1 MARTAARTSLL
12 TLACFV
18 AFAPASSAQNRRQS
32 SSPAVPTQPQGPP
45 TTSPSQSPDLSKLEG
60 DALSWL
66 EGLIRINTT
75 NPPGNELIAAKY
87 IAEILQ
93 HEGINAQIM
102 ETTPGRG
109 FLVARLS
116 ASAVPDPSR
125 ALLLMGHLDVVG
137 VDKTKWTVDPFG
149 AVVKDG
155 YLYGRGAIDDKAMAI
170 ANLAVFISLKR
181 SSARLNRDVIY
192 LAEGDEEAGG
202 VNGMRVAVEK
212 NWDKI
217 AAGYAI
223 NEGGYN
229 VLKNGKLQYMAVQAS
244 EKVSVS
250 VDLIATG
257 VSGHASLPRK
267 DNPVAHLA
275 AAITKIAAYET
286 PVQLNSVTRGY
297 FQGLAQVEDEET
309 AKWMRSLETSDRGE
323 HAARYLSN
331 ENLLWNAMMRDTISP
346 TMLQAGIRPNVIPSE
361 ARGVINVRLLPG
373 NMASALLAKLTQVVN
388 DPQIRFE
395 IQPGAGEAAP
405 SSSLTTDL
413 YDEITRTTKQ
423 QFPGAVAIPF
433 MSPGATDSYP
443 LRMRSVQAYGLMPF
457 PLTENDFLR
466 MHADDERIPLESFR
480 KGVDFLYTIVNDFAV
495 SR

>member
-1 MARTAARTSLL
+1 M
-12 TLACFV
+12 
-18 AFAPASSAQNRRQS
+18 
-32 SSPAVPTQPQGPP
+32 
-45 TTSPSQSPDLSKLEG
+45 
-60 DALSWL
+60 
-66 EGLIRINTT
+66 IRINTT
-75 NPPGNELIAAKY
+75 NPPGNELVAAKY
-87 IAEILQ
+87 IADILQ
-93 HEGINAQIM
+93 HEGINAQII

-137 VDKTKWTVDPFG
+137 VDKSKWSVDPFG

-155 YLYGRGAIDDKAMAI
+155 YLYGRGAIDDKGMAI

-181 SSARLNRDVIY
+181 SNARLNRDVIY

-202 VNGMRVAVEK
+202 TNGMKVAVEK
-212 NWDKI
+212 YWDKI
-217 AAGYAI
+217 AAGYAL

-229 VLKNGKLQYMAVQAS
+229 VLKGGKVQYMAVQAS

-250 VDLIATG
+250 VDVIATG

-267 DNPVAHLA
+267 DNPVTHLA
-275 AAITKIAAYET
+275 AAIAKIGTYET
-286 PVQLNSVTRGY
+286 PVQMNSVTRAY
-297 FQGLAQVEDEET
+297 FEGLAQVEDEET

-361 ARGVINVRLLPG
+361 ARAVINIRLLPG
-373 NMASALLAKLTQVVN
+373 DMVTPLLAKLTQLVN

-395 IQPGAGEAAP
+395 ILPGAGEAAP
-405 SSSLTTDL
+405 SSSLMTEL
-413 YDEITRTTKQ
+413 YDEITCATKQ
-423 QFPGAVAIPF
+423 KFPGAVAIPF

-480 KGVDFLYTIVNDFAV
+480 KGVDFLYTIVTDFAV

>member
-1 MARTAARTSLL
+1 MARTTARVFLL
-12 TLACFV
+12 TFACIIV
-18 AFAPASSAQNRRQS
+18 FATATPGQNRRQS
-32 SSPAVPTQPQGPP
+32 SAPTAPTQPQAPP
-45 TTSPSQSPDLSKLEG
+45 STSPRQASDLSKLEN
-60 DALSWL
+60 DALGWL
-66 EGLIRINTT
+66 RGLIRINTT
-75 NPPGNELIAAKY
+75 NPPGNELGAAKY
-87 IAEILQ
+87 IADILQ
-93 HEGINAQIM
+93 HEGINAQVI

-137 VDKTKWTVDPFG
+137 VDKSKWTVDPFG

-155 YLYGRGAIDDKAMAI
+155 YLYGRGAIDDKAMTI
-170 ANLAVFISLKR
+170 ASLAVFISLKR
-181 SSARLNRDVIY
+181 SSARLSRDVIY
-192 LAEGDEEAGG
+192 FAEGDEEAGG
-202 VNGMRVAVEK
+202 INGMKVAVEK
-212 NWDKI
+212 YWDKI
-217 AAGYAI
+217 AAGFAI

-250 VDLIATG
+250 VDVIASG
-257 VSGHASLPRK
+257 VAGQASLPRK
-267 DNPVAHLA
+267 DNPVTHLA
-275 AAITKIAAYET
+275 AAIAKIGAYET

-297 FQGLAQVEDEET
+297 FEGLAAVEDEET

-331 ENLLWNAMMRDTISP
+331 ENLLWNSMMRDTISP

-361 ARGVINVRLLPG
+361 ARGVINIRLLPG
-373 NMASALLAKLTQVVN
+373 DMASALLAKLTQLVN
-388 DPQIRFE
+388 DPQVRFE

-405 SSSLTTDL
+405 SSSLTTEL

-457 PLTENDFLR
+457 PLIESDFLR

>member
-1 MARTAARTSLL
+1 MARTAARICLL
-12 TLACFV
+12 TLAGIV
-18 AFAPASSAQNRRQS
+18 SLSSASSAQTRRQS
-32 SSPAVPTQPQGPP
+32 SAHAVSTQPQKSQPI
-45 TTSPSQSPDLSKLEG
+45 SPQASDLSKLES
-60 DALSWL
+60 DALGWL

-75 NPPGNELIAAKY
+75 NPPGNELVAAKY
-87 IAEILQ
+87 IADILQ
-93 HEGINAQIM
+93 HEGINPQII

-137 VDKTKWTVDPFG
+137 VDKSKWTVDPFG
-149 AVVKDG
+149 AVLKDG
-155 YLYGRGAIDDKAMAI
+155 YLYGRGAIDDKGMAI
-170 ANLAVFISLKR
+170 ANLAVLIALKR
-181 SSARLNRDVIY
+181 ANARLNRDVIY

-202 VNGMRVAVEK
+202 TNGMKVAVEK
-212 NWDKI
+212 YWDKI
-217 AAGYAI
+217 AAGYAL

-229 VLKNGKLQYMAVQAS
+229 VLKGGKVQYMAVQAS

-250 VDLIATG
+250 VDVIATG

-267 DNPVAHLA
+267 DNPVTHLA
-275 AAITKIAAYET
+275 AAIAKIGTYET
-286 PVQLNSVTRGY
+286 PVQMNSVTRAY
-297 FQGLAQVEDEET
+297 FEGLAQVEDEET
-309 AKWMRSLETSDRGE
+309 AKWMRSLESSDRGD

-361 ARGVINVRLLPG
+361 ARAVINIRLLPG
-373 NMASALLAKLTQVVN
+373 NMATPLLAKLTQLVN

-395 IQPGAGEAAP
+395 ILPGAGEAAP

-413 YDEITRTTKQ
+413 YDKIVRATKQ

-480 KGVDFLYTIVNDFAV
+480 KGVDFLYMIVTDFAV

>member
-1 MARTAARTSLL
+1 MARTAARIALL
-12 TLACFV
+12 TLAGIV
-18 AFAPASSAQNRRQS
+18 SLSSASPAQTRRQS
-32 SSPAVPTQPQGPP
+32 SAHAVPTQPQASQP
-45 TTSPSQSPDLSKLEG
+45 TSPQASDLSKLESE
-60 DALSWL
+60 ALGWL

-75 NPPGNELIAAKY
+75 NPPGNELVAAKY
-87 IAEILQ
+87 IADILQ
-93 HEGINAQIM
+93 HEGINAQII

-137 VDKTKWTVDPFG
+137 VDKSKWSVDPFG

-155 YLYGRGAIDDKAMAI
+155 YLYGRGAIDDKGMTI
-170 ANLAVFISLKR
+170 ANLAVFIALKR
-181 SSARLNRDVIY
+181 SNARLNRDVIY

-202 VNGMRVAVEK
+202 TNGMKVAVEK
-212 NWDKI
+212 YWDKI
-217 AAGYAI
+217 AAGYAL

-229 VLKNGKLQYMAVQAS
+229 VLKGGKVQYMAVQAS

-250 VDLIATG
+250 VDVIATG

-275 AAITKIAAYET
+275 AAIAKIGTYET
-286 PVQLNSVTRGY
+286 PVQMNSVTRAY
-297 FQGLAQVEDEET
+297 FEGLAQVEDEET

-361 ARGVINVRLLPG
+361 ARAVINIRLLPG
-373 NMASALLAKLTQVVN
+373 DMVTPLLAKLAQLVN

-395 IQPGAGEAAP
+395 ILPGAGEAAP
-405 SSSLTTDL
+405 SSSLMTEL
-413 YDEITRTTKQ
+413 YDEITRATKQ

-480 KGVDFLYTIVNDFAV
+480 KGVDFLYTIVTDFAV